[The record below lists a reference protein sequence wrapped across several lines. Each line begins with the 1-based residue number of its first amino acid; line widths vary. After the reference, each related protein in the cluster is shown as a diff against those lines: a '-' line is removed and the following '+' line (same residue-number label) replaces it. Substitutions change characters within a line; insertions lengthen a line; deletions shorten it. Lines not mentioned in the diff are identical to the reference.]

1 MADGAEVV
9 ILFADIAG
17 STRLYERLGD
27 VRARNTVARCVGTM
41 ADIAQRHAGRVVKT
55 IGDEAMCL
63 FDDADRATAAAI
75 EMQDAITANGIGLD
89 HAVAIRVGFHLGPV
103 ITDAADVFGDTV
115 NVAAHASKQA
125 KPGQIVITD
134 AALAGITPK
143 WRPETRAVGLMNLKG
158 KQDQTEL
165 FEVVWRA
172 EDMTMLQVM
181 PGAAAQPRGS
191 RLGLRIGQTRV
202 ELGPNRPLFTL
213 GRDERNDAV
222 VAEATVSRHHA
233 RVEFQNGR
241 FLLTDQS
248 ANGTYVVPDS
258 GERVF
263 LRRESAVLEGKGVLG
278 LGAPPSEGSLATI
291 GYEAG

>member
-1 MADGAEVV
+1 MAGGAEVV

-27 VRARNTVARCVGTM
+27 ARARETVARCVGTM
-41 ADIAQRHAGRVVKT
+41 AAITLRHAGRVVKT

-63 FDDADRATAAAI
+63 FDDPDRATAAAI

-89 HAVAIRVGFHLGPV
+89 HAVAIRIGFHLGPV

-115 NVAAHASKQA
+115 NVAAHASRQA
-125 KPGQIVITD
+125 KPGQIVISD
-134 AALAGITPK
+134 AALAGITPR

-158 KQDQTEL
+158 RHDQTEL
-165 FEVVWRA
+165 FEVIWRA
-172 EDMTMLQVM
+172 DDMTMLHVM
-181 PGAAAQPRGS
+181 PGALAQPRGS
-191 RLGLRIGQTRV
+191 RLELRIGTTRI
-202 ELGPNRPLFTL
+202 ELGPSRPLFTL
-213 GRDERNDAV
+213 GRDEHNDAV

-248 ANGTYVVPDS
+248 ANGTYVLPDS
-258 GERVF
+258 GERLF
-263 LRRESAVLEGKGVLG
+263 LHRDSAVLEGKGILG
-278 LGAPPSEGSLATI
+278 LGAPPREGSLAAI
-291 GYEAG
+291 AYDVD